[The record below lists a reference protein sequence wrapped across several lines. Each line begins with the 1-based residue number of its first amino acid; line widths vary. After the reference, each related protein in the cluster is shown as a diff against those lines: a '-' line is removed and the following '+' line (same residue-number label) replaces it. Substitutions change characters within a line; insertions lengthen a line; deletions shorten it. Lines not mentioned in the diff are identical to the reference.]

1 MNAINSLIATYG
13 ESSAGIVLG
22 VLVFLAATTLA
33 FGIMTMVRV
42 QGAVKRRAAGIR
54 EEGATH
60 SQSDSRSLRYSS
72 LKAVQRLIEYTTKHY
87 SGGENSENM
96 KVLRRRMLQ
105 AGIFDSRAGAWFFIA
120 RTALAIGSA
129 GIAFLAIP
137 MFTTAEGIV
146 VWLFVTAVGVAGYV
160 APSVY
165 IDRRIS
171 KRKMEHQAGF
181 PDFMDLLVVCAD
193 SGLSMEASLDRVGRE
208 LGVSYPSLCANI
220 HMANL
225 EIRAGR
231 TMTDALE
238 HLGDRLGLEEA
249 RSFATLIQQSAEL
262 GSSITDALR
271 VYSEDMRH
279 KRLSRAE
286 EKAYALPAKLSVPM
300 MVCIFPVIF
309 VVILLP
315 VIVRLYTG
323 NFGG

>member
-1 MNAINSLIATYG
+1 MNALVDFITVTFG
-13 ESSAGIVLG
+13 ESAAGIVLG
-22 VLVFLAATTLA
+22 ILVFLAATTFA
-33 FGIMTMVRV
+33 FCVMAMLRVR
-42 QGAVKRRAAGIR
+42 GAVKRRAAGIR
-54 EEGATH
+54 DKSDERAH
-60 SQSDSRSLRYSS
+60 SGSRSLRHSS
-72 LKAVQRLIEYTTKHY
+72 LKAAQRLLEYTTRHY
-87 SGGENSENM
+87 SDSNTENM

-105 AGIFDSRAGAWFFIA
+105 AGIFDARAVAWFFIA
-120 RTALAIGSA
+120 RTALAVVLSVAAFLLLPMFGISEGSA
-129 GIAFLAIP
+129 F
-137 MFTTAEGIV
+137 
-146 VWLFVTAVGVAGYV
+146 WLFVGAAGTFGYV
-160 APSVY
+160 GPSMYV
-165 IDRRIS
+165 DRRIN
-171 KRKMEHQAGF
+171 KRKQEHQAGF

-231 TMTDALE
+231 GMTDSLE

-249 RSFATLIQQSAEL
+249 RSFATLIQQSEEL

-323 NFGG
+323 DFG

>member
-1 MNAINSLIATYG
+1 
-13 ESSAGIVLG
+13 
-22 VLVFLAATTLA
+22 
-33 FGIMTMVRV
+33 
-42 QGAVKRRAAGIR
+42 
-54 EEGATH
+54 
-60 SQSDSRSLRYSS
+60 
-72 LKAVQRLIEYTTKHY
+72 
-87 SGGENSENM
+87 M

-105 AGIFDSRAGAWFFIA
+105 AGIFDSRAVAWFFIG
-120 RTALAIGSA
+120 RTALALGLA
-129 GIAFLAIP
+129 GVAFLAVP
-137 MFTTAEGIV
+137 TLTDAQGTV
-146 VWLFVTAVGVAGYV
+146 VWLFVAAAGVAGYV

-165 IDRRIS
+165 IDRRII
-171 KRKMEHQAGF
+171 KRKQEHQVGF

-238 HLGDRLGLEEA
+238 HLGDRLGLVEA

-286 EKAYALPAKLSVPM
+286 EKAYALPAKLTVPM

-323 NFGG
+323 DFGG